1 MATLLRLKTTTR
13 VDEEVDEIVGRGPS
27 GAFAV
32 AGVATAIV
40 VAIYFAFYF
49 FVYLPRGA
57 GTVNAVTP
65 TAVPGHGP
73 SFGKRRR
80 FGGAPLGPSSLA
92 SSSPSWSR

>member
-1 MATLLRLKTTTR
+1 MATPLDTDDVRR
-13 VDEEVDEIVGRGPS
+13 VDDEVDQIVGRGPS

-57 GTVNAVTP
+57 VQ
-65 TAVPGHGP
+65 
-73 SFGKRRR
+73 
-80 FGGAPLGPSSLA
+80 
-92 SSSPSWSR
+92 